1 MFVLNL
7 ILSIGVIFMVVAP
20 LVYAIYTGRAAHGV
34 EAVRART
41 ARSRF
46 RLGQAEAHRASG
58 RTRIGQSLRP
68 YA

>member
-7 ILSIGVIFMVVAP
+7 ILSIGVVFMVVAP
-20 LVYAIYTGRAAHGV
+20 LVYAIYAGRAANRV
-34 EAVRART
+34 EAVRARR

-58 RTRIGQSLRP
+58 RTRIGQSIRP